1 MSQYDSRFET
11 SLPVSSVPVRMVAS
25 TILHSICCDT
35 SINRNCFPCSM
46 VWSAL
51 MTQDIGDG
59 FAHTSKPEPEPE
71 PEPEESDAFAAW
83 ALISF

>member
-1 MSQYDSRFET
+1 
-11 SLPVSSVPVRMVAS
+11 
-25 TILHSICCDT
+25 
-35 SINRNCFPCSM
+35 M

-71 PEPEESDAFAAW
+71 PEESDAFAAW